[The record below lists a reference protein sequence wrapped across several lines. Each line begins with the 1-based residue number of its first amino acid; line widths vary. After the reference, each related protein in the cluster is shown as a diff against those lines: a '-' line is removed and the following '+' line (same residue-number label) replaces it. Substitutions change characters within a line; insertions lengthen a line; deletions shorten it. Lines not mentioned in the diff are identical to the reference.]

1 MGRTSRL
8 PRTTCEPAFDHSV
21 NCSLIASSALMRAS
35 ICAGPWVVVP
45 VGNWKAIRS
54 PYTPGSIRAATQA
67 IMFGRPSGT
76 IGWMRTNSAASS
88 PGTRMIT

>member
-1 MGRTSRL
+1 MGRTSKL
-8 PRTTCEPAFDHSV
+8 PRTTREPALDHRV
-21 NCSLIASSALMRAS
+21 ICSLTALSEVIRDS
-35 ICAGPWVVVP
+35 TWTGPAVVVP

-76 IGWMRTNSAASS
+76 IGWMRTNSASSS
-88 PGTRMIT
+88 PGMRMIT